1 MLDETAPLPK
11 AAERPA
17 TVAGA
22 RAMARI
28 LDNDALVA
36 MHPQA
41 ARQLQVVLNELHSV
55 KKRKSNGRLV
65 AVQQMTR
72 VQRPAPQC

>member
-1 MLDETAPLPK
+1 MLDETAPLTK

-22 RAMARI
+22 RVMARI
-28 LDNDALVA
+28 LDDNALVA

-41 ARQLQVVLNELHSV
+41 ARQLQVILNELHSHT
-55 KKRKSNGRLV
+55 KRKSKGRLA

-72 VQRPAPQC
+72 VKRPVPQC